1 MKQSEIAKQLT
12 DQELRK
18 AVVFSQILLLLLSVI
33 LSFILFER
41 FADWKNL
48 FTVNLKEIVYFGIV
62 PGIVIVL
69 IDLIMISSLPNSY
82 YDDGGINI
90 RIFTNTSLPKIFLIT
105 LLVAV
110 SEELLFRGVL
120 QTTFGYLIASITF
133 ALVHVRY
140 LRKPILL
147 ISVLLVSFVIGYI
160 YIITGSLV
168 VTITTHFLIDFLLG
182 LLIRY
187 KIWGD

>member
-12 DQELRK
+12 DQKLRK
-18 AVVFSQILLLLLSVI
+18 AVVFSQILLLLISVI

-41 FADWKNL
+41 FADWINL

-69 IDLIMISSLPNSY
+69 IDLIMISSLSNSY
-82 YDDGGINI
+82 YDDGGINK
-90 RIFTNTSLPKIFLIT
+90 RIFTNISLPKIFLIT

-120 QTTFGYLIASITF
+120 QTNYGYLIASITF